1 MKRGKRTAALAW
13 FMCAVMLVFG
23 TLLVLHAD
31 HACHP
36 ASCPV
41 CMNLAR
47 DTDSFLCLMAAFAGM
62 GLFLSLHRQSLYPSA
77 ENRYVPDWTLV
88 RRKVKLQD

>member
-1 MKRGKRTAALAW
+1 MKQRRIALALILLL
-13 FMCAVMLVFG
+13 CATALLSG

>member
-1 MKRGKRTAALAW
+1 MKNRKTAWLL
-13 FMCAVMLVFG
+13 VMLLCVTVVLSG

>member
-1 MKRGKRTAALAW
+1 MKRNAPVKALAVLL
-13 FMCAVMLVFG
+13 CGVLLLSG